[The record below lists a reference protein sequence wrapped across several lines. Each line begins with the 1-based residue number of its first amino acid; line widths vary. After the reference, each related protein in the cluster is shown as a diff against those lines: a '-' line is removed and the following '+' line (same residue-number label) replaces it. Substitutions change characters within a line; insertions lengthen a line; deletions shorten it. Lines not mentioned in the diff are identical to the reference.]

1 MIPGLSEVLKDFET
15 PQQEEKEQLF
25 DPTQFLEVHE
35 EQIEYLTCFRTPF
48 GDEGIASLEQYNATN
63 ALNTL
68 NHFDFVDYPSTY
80 NTFEAINNALDSTP
94 SDCEPETFFGIA
106 IQGVLDM
113 L

>member
-1 MIPGLSEVLKDFET
+1 
-15 PQQEEKEQLF
+15 
-25 DPTQFLEVHE
+25 
-35 EQIEYLTCFRTPF
+35 
-48 GDEGIASLEQYNATN
+48 
-63 ALNTL
+63 L